1 MRSKEQGFTFEQ
13 MNWLQK
19 IFNWCLEKNSLLLVI
34 SGLLFVICLPGPFQ
48 IQQRVAV
55 KDFLDPDLKTTQDLK
70 EMNTEF
76 GEQEILIANLR
87 KENWTSKDLCKIE
100 VAVNEVLFKNSQIE
114 TFTTPLQFRLAKTEN
129 DKLNFPRIVPNV
141 CEVQTHHPLSLLSTT
156 PWADIYSDKSA
167 KDYTVTVQF
176 KPVMETGAFGSF
188 DPDRIRSVM
197 DDFKKI
203 DSEFTWSGGLAHEFF
218 NYEGSTQNTFLNLM
232 ALVLMLVGIRI
243 FLGTWKAGFI
253 YFLTLALTY
262 TLILAGMAVAGHSLG
277 PLEACLF
284 LLIMISALEDFVFL
298 SCSMLQHKSKSMME
312 HFKNYLEPSF
322 YTSLTTTIGFGS
334 LMISDLE
341 MIRRFGFWA
350 SLASI
355 IEWVVLFLIFPGLIL
370 KLQKRSWLKSW
381 VAEDKTWFPT
391 FLNFSQKW
399 IIPKKW
405 ILVSFGLLCIYPII
419 SPFNLTQTPTEM
431 FPPDHQFQTS
441 INQQL
446 ENKGWIATSFFK
458 FGREVSPQI
467 KAQAKSQLEQSPL
480 VHKVLSFDSLLDF
493 STSQINDPGTKDWI
507 ETVFK
512 TSTAG
517 SNLKLDSGSER
528 WIVFLKS
535 TETKKLNQLRLDMA
549 KICPDGRCSLVGE
562 YIGFAELS
570 QVLIKTLFESLFVS
584 LFLVGLL
591 IFFIMRKFEV
601 KGWWPI
607 HSSIL
612 WGPLFLVT
620 CIQISGFTIN
630 FVTCI
635 VASLVVGL
643 AGDNAI
649 QYLFSGRG
657 LNHQGIDQE
666 AKASI
671 ICMILMSFLSL
682 VLIFSY
688 FQPPRSLG
696 ILLSIGFIGNLI
708 GDLWV
713 LKGLLPKN
721 PNQNH

>member
-1 MRSKEQGFTFEQ
+1 

-19 IFNWCLEKNSLLLVI
+19 TFNWCLAKNSLLLVI
-34 SGLLFVICLPGPFQ
+34 FALLFTICLPGLFQ

-55 KDFLDPDLKTTQDLK
+55 QDFLDPDLKTTKDLK
-70 EMNTEF
+70 QMNAEF
-76 GEQEILIANLR
+76 GKQEILIANLK
-87 KENWTSKDLCKIE
+87 KENWTSKELCKIE
-100 VAVNEVLFKNSQIE
+100 VAVNEVLFKNSQVE
-114 TFTTPLQFRLAKTEN
+114 TFTTPLQFRWAEQDG
-129 DKLNFPRIVPNV
+129 DKLNFPRIIPNA
-141 CEVQTHHPLSLLSTT
+141 CEVETKNPLSLLSNT
-156 PWADIYSDKSA
+156 PWAQIYTDKFA
-167 KDYTVTVQF
+167 QDYTVTVQF
-176 KPVMETGAFGSF
+176 KPVREPGAFGSF
-188 DPDRIRSVM
+188 DPDRIRLLM
-197 DDFKKI
+197 DEFKKI
-203 DSEFTWSGGLAHEFF
+203 DAEFSWSGGLAHEFF
-218 NYEGSTQNTFLNLM
+218 NYEGSTQNSSLNLM
-232 ALVLMLVGIRI
+232 ALILMLIGIRI
-243 FLGTWKAGFI
+243 FLGTWRAGFI
-253 YFLTLALTY
+253 YFLTLAFTY
-262 TLILAGMAVAGHSLG
+262 TLILGGMAAAGHALG

-298 SCSMLQHKSKSMME
+298 SCAMLRDQSKNMVEQFRS
-312 HFKNYLEPSF
+312 YLEPSF

-355 IEWVVLFLIFPGLIL
+355 IEWVVLFLLFPGLLL
-370 KLQKRSWLKSW
+370 KLQKRNWLMTWVDKSK
-381 VAEDKTWFPT
+381 AWFPT
-391 FLNFSQKW
+391 ILNHGQNW
-399 IIPKKW
+399 ILPKKW
-405 ILVSFGLLCIYPII
+405 ILVSFVLLCIYPILT
-419 SPFNLTQTPTEM
+419 PFNLTQTPTEM
-431 FPPDHQFQTS
+431 FPPDHPFQVS

-458 FGREVSPQI
+458 FGSSVSPQI
-467 KAQAKSQLEQSPL
+467 KAQVKIQLEQSPL
-480 VHKVLSFDSLLDF
+480 VHKVLSFDSLLEF
-493 STSQINDPGTKDWI
+493 STSQIKDLGTKDWV
-507 ETVFK
+507 ETIFK
-512 TSTAG
+512 SSTAG
-517 SNLKLDSGSER
+517 ANLKLDSGSER

-535 TETKKLNQLRLDMA
+535 TETKKLNQLRIEMA
-549 KICPDGRCSLVGE
+549 KICPDEQCALVGE

-591 IFFIMRKFEV
+591 IYFIMRKFKV

-620 CIQISGFTIN
+620 CIQIGGFTIN

-649 QYLFSGRG
+649 QYLYSGRG
-657 LNHQGIDQE
+657 LNHQGINKE
-666 AKASI
+666 ANASI
-671 ICMILMSFLSL
+671 ICMILMSLLSL

-696 ILLSIGFIGNLI
+696 ILLSIGFVGNLI

-721 PNQNH
+721 PN